1 MNLVELRLVQ
11 RANGRVDSEHGG
23 ERSSRMPPVKITVC
37 VKQVGALSDEVE
49 FNRDGRSVDQD
60 YLDFAL
66 NEWDAT
72 AIEAALG
79 LRDEHGGE
87 VVAITAGDD
96 ESDPAV
102 RRALAMGADRGV
114 FVRFEPG
121 EEPDPIA
128 TARGLAGA
136 IRAESPDL
144 VLCGAQSADAANAAV
159 PAALA
164 GLLGL
169 PCVAVVVGVEAHGA
183 SAVVRRELDG
193 GLVEE
198 LDVDLPAV
206 LSVQTGMNTPRYAT
220 LRQIKQ
226 AEAEDVPELE
236 PDDSTAA
243 RRIVGLATPE
253 RGEGAEIIPGN
264 AAAVAARIAALVA
277 ERRS

>member
-1 MNLVELRLVQ
+1 
-11 RANGRVDSEHGG
+11 
-23 ERSSRMPPVKITVC
+23 VKITVC

-128 TARGLAGA
+128 TARGLASA

-169 PCVAVVVGVEAHGA
+169 PCVAVVVGVEAHGG

-226 AEAEDVPELE
+226 AAAEDVPEVE

>member
-1 MNLVELRLVQ
+1 M
-11 RANGRVDSEHGG
+11 
-23 ERSSRMPPVKITVC
+23 KITVC

-72 AIEAALG
+72 AIEAALA
-79 LRDEHGGE
+79 LRDELGGE
-87 VVAITAGDD
+87 VVAVTAGDD
-96 ESDPAV
+96 EADPAV
-102 RRALAMGADRGV
+102 RRALAMGADRGAH
-114 FVRFEPG
+114 VRFEPG

-128 TARGLAGA
+128 TARALAEA
-136 IRAESPDL
+136 IRGESPDL
-144 VLCGAQSADAANAAV
+144 VLCGAQSADASNAAV

-164 GLLGL
+164 ALLGM
-169 PCVAVVVGVEAHGA
+169 PCVAVVVGVDAHGGT
-183 SAVVRRELDG
+183 AVVRRELDG

-226 AEAEDVPELE
+226 AEAEDVPEIDPGE
-236 PDDSTAA
+236 AAAA
-243 RRIVGLATPE
+243 RRIVSLGTPE
-253 RGEGAEIIPGN
+253 RGEGAEMIPGN
-264 AAAVAARIAALVA
+264 ASAVAERIAALVA